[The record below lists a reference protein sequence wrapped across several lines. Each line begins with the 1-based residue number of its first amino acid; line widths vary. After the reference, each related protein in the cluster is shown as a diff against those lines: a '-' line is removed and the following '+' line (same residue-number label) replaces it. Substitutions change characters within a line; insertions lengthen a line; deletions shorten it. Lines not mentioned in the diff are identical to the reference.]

1 MDRLAKKCVIA
12 SSILHGTLV
21 LVLLVGP
28 AFLPAEKPLEAK
40 QIIDFIPYKTLE
52 ASLSGGGN
60 PNVPQTIPQPIPPT
74 VPTPTPPPQR
84 QEDPPRRE
92 EPKREELAK
101 PETKSEPKPESKTE
115 EKTDDTDW
123 KPSAKIKVNLKQTVR
138 NTGSSTSRPTT
149 STRQNNE
156 RSSAVAAAANNISKG
171 ASSPVQISEMRG
183 PGGGGIPYAGF
194 NDALVSA
201 YMRAWLI
208 PDDLASSSAKVKV
221 SVTLSRDGS
230 VISSRIQ
237 SRSGNSELDASVQRA
252 LDKVNFVAPFPD
264 SEKSAQKTFWL
275 EFDPRAKRMLG

>member
-12 SSILHGTLV
+12 SSVLHGTLV

-28 AFLPAEKPLEAK
+28 AFLPAEKPIEAK
-40 QIIDFIPYKTLE
+40 QIIDFIPFKTLE
-52 ASLSGGGN
+52 ASVSGGGN
-60 PNVPQTIPQPIPPT
+60 PNVPQTIPQPTP
-74 VPTPTPPPQR
+74 PTPTPAPPQP
-84 QEDPPRRE
+84 QRRE
-92 EPKREELAK
+92 EPPKREEPAK
-101 PETKSEPKPESKTE
+101 PEPKSEPKTE
-115 EKTDDTDW
+115 AKADDTGW
-123 KPSAKIKVNLKQTVR
+123 KPSTKIKVSLKQTVR

-149 STRQNNE
+149 STSQNTD
-156 RSSAVAAAANNISKG
+156 RSKVWSSAANNINKG

-221 SVTLSRDGS
+221 TVTLSRDGR

-264 SEKSAQKTFWL
+264 SVKDAQKTFWL